1 MDMNRDWMSFGR
13 NRRLLAGLLLALV
26 TLALLLG
33 CILLFPTYLVTADTS
48 TAPLPAAELAK
59 ARNDVRG
66 TLLQSLGGL
75 VLIVTAYF
83 TWQRMKLDKVTA
95 NSKLDQDRD
104 AATTER
110 FTQAVGQLG
119 ENRMPVRLGG
129 IHALA
134 RIAEAPTA
142 DDRDKKAVLEILA
155 AVVRADSHGIAEPDA
170 VVTEISHLP
179 VRAPDIQEALA
190 VITRIAPARPY
201 TRRGWWV
208 VNLMG
213 ADLRRAWLS
222 GANLRRFG
230 LRNVNFEKASL
241 DGADLRG
248 AELRGTNVHLAN
260 LEGAIA
266 DATTWWPEDFDPVA
280 AGVRVVPLDP
290 RTDLSECFAPGIRDA
305 D

>member
-1 MDMNRDWMSFGR
+1 MDRDR
-13 NRRLLAGLLLALV
+13 EHLPAARRRRLFLGTLLALA

-33 CILLFPTYLVTADTS
+33 CIMVFPHYLVAADTG
-48 TAPLPAAELAK
+48 TAQLPAIEAAK

-66 TLLQSLGGL
+66 TLLQGLGGL

-83 TWQRMKLDKVTA
+83 TWQRMKLDKLTA
-95 NSKLDQDRD
+95 DSKLDHDRD
-104 AATTER
+104 AATTQR

-119 ENRMPVRLGG
+119 EDKTAVRLGG

-134 RIAEAPTA
+134 RIAEAPAA
-142 DDRDKKAVLEILA
+142 DVRDKKAVLEILA
-155 AVVRADSHGIAEPDA
+155 ALVRTGSTGLTPPDA
-170 VVTEISHLP
+170 VVTDIPHLP
-179 VRAPDIQEALA
+179 VRAPDIQDALTT
-190 VITRIAPARPY
+190 ITRIAPERPY
-201 TRRGWWV
+201 TNKGWWV

-248 AELRGTNVHLAN
+248 AELRGTNIHLAN
-260 LEGAIA
+260 LEGALA
-266 DATTWWPEDFDPVA
+266 DATTWWPEHFDPAA
-280 AGVRVVPLDP
+280 AGVRLVPVEADL
-290 RTDLSECFAPGIRDA
+290 DLSECFTPGIREA
-305 D
+305 A